1 MADVLLINIYGADG
15 PNALPGVF
23 AELAARDLN
32 VLDMGQSVIHNHLS
46 LGILVALPDGVEQDD
61 LQKSLGEAIVG
72 QDLSVNFEAVTAGS
86 YQQWVAEQGQSRHIV
101 TLLARVVQ
109 AQHIAAVT
117 RVAADHG
124 LQVDGVQRLSGR
136 VDLSLAGGGASEEL
150 SRSCMELSVRGTPK
164 DLSQLRQ
171 DLMAISNELDVDVA
185 VQEDNIYRR
194 TRRLVCFDMDS
205 TLIEAEVIDELAYR
219 AGIGEKVAEITES
232 AMRGEIDFKE
242 SFAKRMAL
250 LNGLSETVL
259 EDIANNLPIMEGAER
274 LFATLKKLG
283 YKTAILSG
291 GFNYFARHLQ
301 QKLGVDYIFANELE
315 IEDGKVTGRVTGE
328 VVDGARKA
336 KLLQE
341 IAEKEGL
348 SLEQVIAVGDGA
360 NDLPMLGL
368 AGLGVAFRAKPLVR
382 EKADHAIS
390 QLGLD
395 GVLYLLG
402 VNDRHV

>member
-1 MADVLLINIYGADG
+1 MTDALLLNIYGADK
-15 PNALPGVF
+15 PEALPKVTALL
-23 AELAARDLN
+23 AERNLT
-32 VLDMGQSVIHNHLS
+32 VLDIGQSVIHNHLS
-46 LGILVALPDGVEQDD
+46 LGVLVAIPSDADTDE
-61 LQKSLGEAIVG
+61 LQQSLGKAILDL
-72 QDLSVNFEAVTAGS
+72 DLSVNCETISADS
-86 YQQWVAEQGQSRHIV
+86 YQQWVSEQGQPRYIV
-101 TLLARVVQ
+101 TLLARQVES
-109 AQHIAAVT
+109 AHIAAVT
-117 RVAADHG
+117 GVAASHG
-124 LQVDGVQRLSGR
+124 LLVDGIQRLSGR
-136 VDLSLAGGGASEEL
+136 VDLSGQQEEL
-150 SRSCMELSVRGTPK
+150 SRSCVELSVRGEAK
-164 DLSQLRQ
+164 NIQALRQ
-171 DLMAISNELDVDVA
+171 DFMAIASEQDVDVA

-205 TLIEAEVIDELAYR
+205 TLIQAEVIDELAYR

-250 LNGLSETVL
+250 LNGLDESVL

-274 LFATLKKLG
+274 LFANLKKLG
-283 YKTAILSG
+283 FKTAILSG

-301 QKLGVDYIFANELE
+301 QKLGVDYIHANELE
-315 IEDGKVTGRVTGE
+315 IVDGKVTGRVTGE

-336 KLLQE
+336 VLLQE
-341 IAEKEGL
+341 IAAKEGL
-348 SLEQVIAVGDGA
+348 TLEQVVAVGDGA

-402 VNDRHV
+402 VHDRHM

>member
-1 MADVLLINIYGADG
+1 MADVLLINVYGADS
-15 PNALPGVF
+15 PKALPGVL
-23 AELAARDLN
+23 AELAARELD
-32 VLDMGQSVIHNHLS
+32 VLDMGQSVIHSHLS
-46 LGILVALPDGVEQDD
+46 LGVMVVLPEGAEQDE
-61 LQKSLGEAIVG
+61 LQKSLGEAIVAL
-72 QDLSVNFEAVTAGS
+72 DLSVNFEGVTADS
-86 YQQWVAEQGQSRHIV
+86 YQQWVSEQGQPRHIV

-109 AQHIAAVT
+109 ARHIAAVT
-117 RVAADHG
+117 RVAAEQG
-124 LQVDGVQRLSGR
+124 LQVDDVQRLSGR
-136 VDLSLAGGGASEEL
+136 LDLSGTSDEL
-150 SRSCMELSVRGTPK
+150 SRSCMELSVRGVAK
-164 DLSQLRQ
+164 DLVQLRQ
-171 DLMAISNELDVDVA
+171 DLMAVSNELDVDVA

-250 LNGLSETVL
+250 LNGLDESVL
-259 EDIANNLPIMEGAER
+259 QDIADNLPIMEGAER

-283 YKTAILSG
+283 FKTAILSG

-301 QKLGVDYIFANELE
+301 QKLGVDYIYANELE
-315 IEDGKVTGRVTGE
+315 VIDGKVTGRVTGE

-341 IAEKEGL
+341 IAAKEGL
-348 SLEQVIAVGDGA
+348 ILEQVIAVGDGA